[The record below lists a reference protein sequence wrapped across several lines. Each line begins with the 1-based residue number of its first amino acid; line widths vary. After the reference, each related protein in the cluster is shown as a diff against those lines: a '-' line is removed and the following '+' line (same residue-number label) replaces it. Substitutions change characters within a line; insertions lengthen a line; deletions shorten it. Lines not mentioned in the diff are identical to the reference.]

1 MVGEYQ
7 TIELKYKEIP
17 EDVTQE
23 YIAAMKYHVDQGLL
37 SVDEVSEIYYE
48 LVDYLRVKEGWDN

>member
-1 MVGEYQ
+1 MSSEYQ
-7 TIELKYKEIP
+7 TLELKYKETP

-37 SVDEVSEIYYE
+37 SMDELSEIYYE
-48 LVDYLRVKEGWDN
+48 LVDYLRSKE

>member
-23 YIAAMKYHVDQGLL
+23 YIAVMKYHVDQGLL
-37 SVDEVSEIYYE
+37 SMDGLSEIYYE
-48 LVDYLRVKEGWDN
+48 LVNYLRVKEGWSN